1 MPGSQQ
7 VAHTT
12 PEVATATQAIAAWS
26 AAAYAA
32 GSLALIPYGR
42 VPAGWFVAVLSG
54 LAVVALVAA
63 RCDRAR
69 RWDTVT
75 LWPLLAWL
83 TVMALSIAQSPWHEL
98 ALPRA
103 RTAPLFG
110 LMFIAVQLACW
121 RPRALRMVIWA
132 GMLAM
137 LVMVADVMM
146 ARWFGQ
152 TLITQAAVHESV
164 RASAS
169 QGNPNDFAAVSVL
182 IPLGM
187 LLFAGRW
194 VLLCHACASA
204 AGSFAWILTAGRQ
217 VLLGWLVATLAP
229 LAPRFRLRSYLFAC
243 AAVVVVVVATLLLH
257 AGLRA
262 RLQETVASGLGIRE
276 QLIAVGM
283 AAWWKRPWLG
293 NGPFVFAELYR
304 QYAESGWVWRGQ
316 ALRNIGMPWV
326 HCLPVEILCEL
337 GVLGATVM
345 TGVMVV
351 AIQRVRRG
359 LAFGGMQR
367 EHAVVAA
374 SMLATIAVMGL
385 VDLTFL
391 KDWVKCLFWLA
402 IGLAWVSGAQGDA
415 TQEQARHRPKA

>member
-1 MPGSQQ
+1 MPGSQKASSQ
-7 VAHTT
+7 TT
-12 PEVATATQAIAAWS
+12 PDVATAAQAVAAWS

-32 GSLALIPYGR
+32 GSLALIPYAR

-54 LAVVALVAA
+54 LAITALVAA
-63 RCDRAR
+63 RIDRAH
-69 RWDTVT
+69 RWDRVT

-98 ALPRA
+98 ALSRA

-110 LMFIAVQLACW
+110 LMFVAIQLASW
-121 RPRALRMVIWA
+121 RPRALRTVIWS
-132 GMLAM
+132 GVLAM
-137 LVMVADVMM
+137 LVMVADLIM
-146 ARWFGQ
+146 ARWFGR
-152 TLITQAAVHESV
+152 TLITQVAVQESV
-164 RASAS
+164 RAAAS

-187 LLFAGRW
+187 LLFCGRW
-194 VLLCHACASA
+194 PLLCHACASV
-204 AGSFAWILTAGRQ
+204 AGSPAWILTAGRQ
-217 VLLGWLVATLAP
+217 ALLGWMVATLAP
-229 LAPRFRLRSYLFAC
+229 VAARLRLRTYMLAC
-243 AAVVVVVVATLLLH
+243 AAVVVAVVATLLLH

-262 RLQETVASGLGIRE
+262 RVQETIAEGLGIRE

-316 ALRNIGMPWV
+316 ALRNVGMPWA

-337 GVLGATVM
+337 GVLGALVM
-345 TGVMVV
+345 AGLLAAGITR
-351 AIQRVRRG
+351 IRSG
-359 LAFGGMQR
+359 LANTGLRR
-367 EHAVVAA
+367 EQALVAG
-374 SMLATIAVMGL
+374 SMLATIAVMGM

-402 IGLAWVSGAQGDA
+402 IGLAWVSGVRDDA
-415 TQEQARHRPKA
+415 ARE